1 MNDTP
6 NTNPT
11 PNTETPNMENTTPDP
26 NTKTPEK
33 ESYTKPDFKSDA
45 AFANLSAVTE
55 TSYTKI
61 DILADIR
68 AICNKRNVPEN
79 VGMLIVDYYKFALD
93 ARQACP
99 DRPKRAKSDL
109 SNLQV
114 VCAVMQAVEKRC
126 AKFAETGLT
135 AAQIAKF
142 MINSEWKEHSIL
154 ATPHPERTISSVLS
168 VASRKDTNKFVA
180 EGDICKGGKGYRC
193 QYLTDD
199 GKPALARPPGEIDYN
214 LLA

>member
-6 NTNPT
+6 TT
-11 PNTETPNMENTTPDP
+11 NTETPNMTP
-26 NTKTPEK
+26 
-33 ESYTKPDFKSDA
+33 YTKPDFKA
-45 AFANLSAVTE
+45 APEFAALSAVTE
-55 TSYTKI
+55 TSYQKI

-68 AICNKRNVPEN
+68 AICEKCEIPQNF
-79 VGMLIVDYYKFALD
+79 GLMLIDYYKFAID

-114 VCAVMQAVEKRC
+114 VCAVMVAVEQKC
-126 AKFAETGLT
+126 PKFVETGLT

-168 VASRKDTNKFVA
+168 VASRKPDNHFVQENEIA
-180 EGDICKGGKGYRC
+180 KCGKGYVC
-193 QYLTDD
+193 QYLDAD
-199 GKPALARPPGEIDYN
+199 GKPALSKPSGDIDYN

>member
-1 MNDTP
+1 MEEKLEKKLETQTEA
-6 NTNPT
+6 TN
-11 PNTETPNMENTTPDP
+11 
-26 NTKTPEK
+26 EK
-33 ESYTKPDFKSDA
+33 EQKMEEKSTYQKPDFKSDP

-68 AICNKRNVPEN
+68 AICKKMNVPEN

-114 VCAVMQAVEKRC
+114 VCAVMIAVEKKC

-168 VASRKDTNKFVA
+168 VASRKDGNDFVK
-180 EGDICKGGKGYRC
+180 ENEITKCGKGYIC

-199 GKPALARPPGEIDYN
+199 GKPALSKPAGEIDYN

>member
-6 NTNPT
+6 NTNT
-11 PNTETPNMENTTPDP
+11 NTETPNMTTTP
-26 NTKTPEK
+26 
-33 ESYTKPDFKSDA
+33 ESYTKPDFKAAPEFSD
-45 AFANLSAVTE
+45 LTAVTE

-68 AICNKRNVPEN
+68 AICRKMNVPEN

-114 VCAVMQAVEKRC
+114 VCAVMIAVEKKC
-126 AKFAETGLT
+126 PKFVETGLT
-135 AAQIAKF
+135 AKQIEKF
-142 MINSEWKEHSIL
+142 MQNSEWREHSIL
-154 ATPHPERTISSVLS
+154 ATPHPDRTISSVLS
-168 VASRKDTNKFVA
+168 VAARKDGNDFVK
-180 EGDICKGGKGYRC
+180 ENEITKCGKGYIC

-199 GKPALARPPGEIDYN
+199 GKPALSKPAGEIDYN

>member
-1 MNDTP
+1 MTNETSTP
-6 NTNPT
+6 NL
-11 PNTETPNMENTTPDP
+11 ETPNMTTTP
-26 NTKTPEK
+26 
-33 ESYTKPDFKSDA
+33 ESYTKPYFKA
-45 AFANLSAVTE
+45 APEFAALSAVAE
-55 TSYTKI
+55 TSYQKI

-68 AICNKRNVPEN
+68 AICKKMNVPEN

-114 VCAVMQAVEKRC
+114 VCAVMIAVERKC
-126 AKFAETGLT
+126 PKFVETGLT

-168 VASRKDTNKFVA
+168 VASRKDGNDFVK
-180 EGDICKGGKGYRC
+180 ENEITKCGKGYIC

-199 GKPALARPPGEIDYN
+199 GKPALSKPAGEIDYN

>member
-1 MNDTP
+1 MTNETP
-6 NTNPT
+6 NTNT
-11 PNTETPNMENTTPDP
+11 NTETPNMTTTP
-26 NTKTPEK
+26 
-33 ESYTKPDFKSDA
+33 ESYTKPDFKA
-45 AFANLSAVTE
+45 APEFATLTAVTE
-55 TSYTKI
+55 TSYQKI

-68 AICNKRNVPEN
+68 EICKKMNVPEN

-114 VCAVMQAVEKRC
+114 VCAVMIAVERKC
-126 AKFAETGLT
+126 SKFVETGLT

-168 VASRKDTNKFVA
+168 VASRKESNKFES
-180 EGDICKGGKGYRC
+180 EGDICKCGKGYIC
-193 QYLTDD
+193 QYMTDD
-199 GKPALARPPGEIDYN
+199 GKPALAKPAGEIDYN

>member
-6 NTNPT
+6 NTNT
-11 PNTETPNMENTTPDP
+11 NTENTTP
-26 NTKTPEK
+26 TTP
-33 ESYTKPDFKSDA
+33 YTKPDFKA
-45 AFANLSAVTE
+45 APEFATLTAVAE

-68 AICNKRNVPEN
+68 EICKKRNVPEDF
-79 VGMLIVDYYKFALD
+79 GMLIVDYYKFALD

-99 DRPKRAKSDL
+99 DRPKRAKNDL

-114 VCAVMQAVEKRC
+114 VCAVMIAVEKKC
-126 AKFAETGLT
+126 NKFVETGLT
-135 AAQIAKF
+135 AKQIEKF
-142 MINSEWKEHSIL
+142 MKNSEWREHSIL
-154 ATPHPERTISSVLS
+154 ATPHPDRTISSVLS
-168 VASRKDTNKFVA
+168 VAARKDGNNFVK
-180 EGDICKGGKGYRC
+180 ENEITKCGKGYIC

-199 GKPALARPPGEIDYN
+199 GKPALAKPAGEIDYN

>member
-1 MNDTP
+1 MTTND
-6 NTNPT
+6 T
-11 PNTETPNMENTTPDP
+11 PNTETPNMTTTP
-26 NTKTPEK
+26 
-33 ESYTKPDFKSDA
+33 ESYTKPDFKAAPEFSD
-45 AFANLSAVTE
+45 LTAVTE
-55 TSYTKI
+55 NSYQKI

-68 AICNKRNVPEN
+68 AICKKMNVPEN

-114 VCAVMQAVEKRC
+114 VCAVMQAVERKC
-126 AKFAETGLT
+126 KKFAETGIT
-135 AAQIAKF
+135 AVQIRKF
-142 MINSEWKEHSIL
+142 MENSEWKEHPIL

-168 VASRKDTNKFVA
+168 VASRKESNKFES
-180 EGDICKGGKGYRC
+180 EGDIVKCGKGYVC
-193 QYLTDD
+193 QYFGDD
-199 GKPALARPPGEIDYN
+199 GKPALAKPAGEIDYN

>member
-1 MNDTP
+1 MND
-6 NTNPT
+6 T
-11 PNTETPNMENTTPDP
+11 PNTETPNMTTTP
-26 NTKTPEK
+26 
-33 ESYTKPDFKSDA
+33 ESYTKPDFKAAPEFSD
-45 AFANLSAVTE
+45 LTAVTE

-68 AICNKRNVPEN
+68 AICKKMNVPEN

-93 ARQACP
+93 ARTACP

-114 VCAVMQAVEKRC
+114 VCAVMIAVEKKC
-126 AKFAETGLT
+126 NKFVETGIT
-135 AAQIAKF
+135 AIQIRKF
-142 MINSEWKEHSIL
+142 MENSEWKEHSIL

-168 VASRKDTNKFVA
+168 VASRKEGNDFVK
-180 EGDICKGGKGYRC
+180 ENEITKCGKGYIC
-193 QYLTDD
+193 QYLGED
-199 GKPALARPPGEIDYN
+199 GKPALAKPAGEIDYN

>member
-1 MNDTP
+1 MND
-6 NTNPT
+6 T
-11 PNTETPNMENTTPDP
+11 PNTETPNMTTTP
-26 NTKTPEK
+26 
-33 ESYTKPDFKSDA
+33 ESYTKPDFKTAPEFSD
-45 AFANLSAVTE
+45 LTAVAE
-55 TSYTKI
+55 NSYTKI

-68 AICNKRNVPEN
+68 AICKKMNVPEN

-93 ARQACP
+93 ARTACP

-109 SNLQV
+109 SNLQA
-114 VCAVMQAVEKRC
+114 VCAVMVAVERKC
-126 AKFAETGLT
+126 PKFVETGLT

-168 VASRKDTNKFVA
+168 VASRKEGNDFVK
-180 EGDICKGGKGYRC
+180 ENEITKCGKGYIC
-193 QYLTDD
+193 QYIGDD
-199 GKPALARPPGEIDYN
+199 GKPALSKPAGEIDYN

>member
-1 MNDTP
+1 MEEKLETQTEA
-6 NTNPT
+6 TN
-11 PNTETPNMENTTPDP
+11 
-26 NTKTPEK
+26 EK
-33 ESYTKPDFKSDA
+33 EKKMEETYTKPDFKSDA

-68 AICNKRNVPEN
+68 AICKKMNVPEDF
-79 VGMLIVDYYKFALD
+79 GMLVVDYYKFALD
-93 ARQACP
+93 SRQACP

-114 VCAVMQAVEKRC
+114 VCAVMVAVERKC
-126 AKFAETGLT
+126 SKFVETGLT
-135 AAQIAKF
+135 AKQIEKF
-142 MINSEWKEHSIL
+142 MQNSEWREHSIL
-154 ATPHPERTISSVLS
+154 ATPHPDRTISSVLS
-168 VASRKDTNKFVA
+168 VAARKDTNKFES
-180 EGDICKGGKGYRC
+180 EGDICKCGKGYIC

-199 GKPALARPPGEIDYN
+199 GKPALAKPAGDIDYN

>member
-1 MNDTP
+1 MEEKLGTQTEATNDKEQKMETK
-6 NTNPT
+6 NT
-11 PNTETPNMENTTPDP
+11 
-26 NTKTPEK
+26 
-33 ESYTKPDFKSDA
+33 YTKPDFKSDA
-45 AFANLSAVTE
+45 AFANLTAVTE

-68 AICNKRNVPEN
+68 AICKDRNATEEL
-79 VGMLIVDYYKFALD
+79 GMLIVDYYKFAID

-99 DRPKRAKSDL
+99 DRPKRAKNDL

-114 VCAVMQAVEKRC
+114 VCAVMIAVEKKC
-126 AKFAETGLT
+126 NKFAETGLT
-135 AAQIAKF
+135 AKQIEKF

-154 ATPHPERTISSVLS
+154 ATPHPDRTISSVLS
-168 VASRKDTNKFVA
+168 VASRKDTNKFES
-180 EGDICKGGKGYRC
+180 EGDICKCGKGYIC

-199 GKPALARPPGEIDYN
+199 GKPALSKPAGEIDYN

>member
-6 NTNPT
+6 NTNT
-11 PNTETPNMENTTPDP
+11 ENTTP
-26 NTKTPEK
+26 TTP
-33 ESYTKPDFKSDA
+33 YTKPDFKA
-45 AFANLSAVTE
+45 APEFAALTAVAE

-68 AICNKRNVPEN
+68 AICKKMNVPEN
-79 VGMLIVDYYKFALD
+79 VGMLIVDYYKFGLD
-93 ARQACP
+93 ARTACP

-114 VCAVMQAVEKRC
+114 VCAVMIAVERKC
-126 AKFAETGLT
+126 SKFVETGLT
-135 AAQIAKF
+135 AMQIRRF
-142 MINSEWKEHSIL
+142 MENSEWRDHSIL
-154 ATPHPERTISSVLS
+154 LAPHPERAISSVLS
-168 VASRKDTNKFVA
+168 VASRKDTNKFEL
-180 EGDICKGGKGYRC
+180 EGDIAKCGKGYIC

-199 GKPALARPPGEIDYN
+199 GKPALSKPAGDIDYN

>member
-1 MNDTP
+1 MTND
-6 NTNPT
+6 T
-11 PNTETPNMENTTPDP
+11 PNTETPNMENTNTTPNP
-26 NTKTPEK
+26 NTKAPEN
-33 ESYTKPDFKSDA
+33 ETYTKPDFKTAPEFA
-45 AFANLSAVTE
+45 ALTAVSE

-68 AICNKRNVPEN
+68 EICKKMNVPEN
-79 VGMLIVDYYKFALD
+79 VGMLIVDYYKFGLD

-114 VCAVMQAVEKRC
+114 VQAVMIAVEKKC
-126 AKFAETGLT
+126 QKFAETGLT
-135 AAQIAKF
+135 AKQIEKF
-142 MINSEWKEHSIL
+142 MENSEWKEHSIL

-168 VASRKDTNKFVA
+168 VASRKESNKFES
-180 EGDICKGGKGYRC
+180 EGDICKCGKGYIC

-199 GKPALARPPGEIDYN
+199 GKPALSKPAGDIDYN

>member
-1 MNDTP
+1 MEEKKLETQTEA
-6 NTNPT
+6 TN
-11 PNTETPNMENTTPDP
+11 
-26 NTKTPEK
+26 EK
-33 ESYTKPDFKSDA
+33 EKEQKMETYTKPDFKA
-45 AFANLSAVTE
+45 APEFADLTAVTE

-68 AICNKRNVPEN
+68 AICNKRNVPEDF
-79 VGMLIVDYYKFALD
+79 GMLIVDYYKFALD

-114 VCAVMQAVEKRC
+114 VCAVMVAVERKC
-126 AKFAETGLT
+126 PKFVETGLT
-135 AAQIAKF
+135 AKQIEKF
-142 MINSEWKEHSIL
+142 MQNSEWREHSIL
-154 ATPHPERTISSVLS
+154 ATPHPDRTISSVLS
-168 VASRKDTNKFVA
+168 VASRKDTNKFES
-180 EGDICKGGKGYRC
+180 EGDICKCGKGYIC

-199 GKPALARPPGEIDYN
+199 GKPALSKPAGEIDYN

>member
-1 MNDTP
+1 MEEKLEEKLETQTEA
-6 NTNPT
+6 TN
-11 PNTETPNMENTTPDP
+11 
-26 NTKTPEK
+26 EK
-33 ESYTKPDFKSDA
+33 EQKMEEKNTYQKPDFKADPAFSD
-45 AFANLSAVTE
+45 LTAVTE

-114 VCAVMQAVEKRC
+114 VCAVMIAVEKKC
-126 AKFAETGLT
+126 NKFAETGLT
-135 AAQIAKF
+135 AKQIEKF
-142 MINSEWKEHSIL
+142 MQNSEWREHPIL
-154 ATPHPERTISSVLS
+154 ATPHPDRTISSVLS
-168 VASRKDTNKFVA
+168 VASKK
-180 EGDICKGGKGYRC
+180 EGDDFVKENEITKCGKGYIC

-199 GKPALARPPGEIDYN
+199 GKPALTKPAGEIDYN

>member
-1 MNDTP
+1 MT
-6 NTNPT
+6 TT
-11 PNTETPNMENTTPDP
+11 TTTPEP
-26 NTKTPEK
+26 YE
-33 ESYTKPDFKSDA
+33 KPDFKA
-45 AFANLSAVTE
+45 APEFATLSAVTE
-55 TSYTKI
+55 TSYAKI
-61 DILADIR
+61 DILGDIR
-68 AICNKRNVPEN
+68 AICEKCEIPQNF
-79 VGMLIVDYYKFALD
+79 GLMLIDYYKFALD
-93 ARQACP
+93 ARTACP

-114 VCAVMQAVEKRC
+114 VCAVMIAVEKKC

-180 EGDICKGGKGYRC
+180 EGDICKCGKGYIC
-193 QYLTDD
+193 QYIGDD
-199 GKPALARPPGEIDYN
+199 GKPALAKPAGEIDYN

>member
-1 MNDTP
+1 MEEKLKTQTEA
-6 NTNPT
+6 TNVT
-11 PNTETPNMENTTPDP
+11 
-26 NTKTPEK
+26 EK
-33 ESYTKPDFKSDA
+33 EKKMEETYTKPDFKAAPEFSD
-45 AFANLSAVTE
+45 LTAVTE

-68 AICNKRNVPEN
+68 AICKKMNVPEN
-79 VGMLIVDYYKFALD
+79 VGMLIVDYYKFAID

-114 VCAVMQAVEKRC
+114 VQAVMIDVEKKC
-126 AKFAETGLT
+126 NKFVETGLT
-135 AAQIAKF
+135 AAQICKF
-142 MINSEWKEHSIL
+142 MQNSEWKDHTIL

-168 VASRKDTNKFVA
+168 VASRKESNKFEL
-180 EGDICKGGKGYRC
+180 EGDICKCGKGYIC
-193 QYLTDD
+193 QYLKDD
-199 GKPALARPPGEIDYN
+199 GKPALSKPAGEIDYN

>member
-1 MNDTP
+1 MEEKLEEKLETQTEA
-6 NTNPT
+6 TN
-11 PNTETPNMENTTPDP
+11 EKEQKMEE
-26 NTKTPEK
+26 KK
-33 ESYTKPDFKSDA
+33 ESYTKPDFKADP
-45 AFANLSAVTE
+45 AFANLTAVTE
-55 TSYTKI
+55 TSYAKI

-68 AICNKRNVPEN
+68 AICEKCEIPQNF
-79 VGMLIVDYYKFALD
+79 GLMLIDYYKFALD

-114 VCAVMQAVEKRC
+114 VCAVMIAVERKC
-126 AKFAETGLT
+126 PKFVETGLT

-168 VASRKDTNKFVA
+168 VASRKEGNDFVK
-180 EGDICKGGKGYRC
+180 ENEITKCGKGYIC

-199 GKPALARPPGEIDYN
+199 GKPALAKPAGDIDYN

>member
-1 MNDTP
+1 MTT
-6 NTNPT
+6 NTPT
-11 PNTETPNMENTTPDP
+11 PET
-26 NTKTPEK
+26 
-33 ESYTKPDFKSDA
+33 YTKPDFKA
-45 AFANLSAVTE
+45 APEFAALSAVAE
-55 TSYTKI
+55 TSYQKI

-68 AICNKRNVPEN
+68 AICEKCEIPQNF
-79 VGMLIVDYYKFALD
+79 GLMLIDYYKFALD
-93 ARQACP
+93 ARTACP

-114 VCAVMQAVEKRC
+114 VCAVMIAVEKKC
-126 AKFAETGLT
+126 NKFAETGLT

-168 VASRKDTNKFVA
+168 VASRKADNQFVK
-180 EGDICKGGKGYRC
+180 ENEITKCGKGYIC
-193 QYLTDD
+193 QYIGED
-199 GKPALARPPGEIDYN
+199 GKPALSKPAGEIDYN

>member
-6 NTNPT
+6 NTNT
-11 PNTETPNMENTTPDP
+11 ENTTP
-26 NTKTPEK
+26 TTP
-33 ESYTKPDFKSDA
+33 YTKPDFKTATEFA
-45 AFANLSAVTE
+45 ALTAVAE

-68 AICNKRNVPEN
+68 AICKKMNVPEN
-79 VGMLIVDYYKFALD
+79 VGMLIVDYYKFGLD

-114 VCAVMQAVEKRC
+114 VCAVMIAVERKC
-126 AKFAETGLT
+126 PKFVETGLT
-135 AAQIAKF
+135 AAQICKF
-142 MINSEWKEHSIL
+142 MQNSEWKEHTIL
-154 ATPHPERTISSVLS
+154 ATPHPDRTISSVLS
-168 VASRKDTNKFVA
+168 VAARK
-180 EGDICKGGKGYRC
+180 EGNDFAKENEIAKCGKGYIC
-193 QYLTDD
+193 QYLGDD
-199 GKPALARPPGEIDYN
+199 GKPALAKPAGDIDYN